1 MEINLKPTPKQFEGY
16 EVLRDDETYY
26 LVFGG
31 AAGGGKSW
39 FGCEWLM
46 TMAIAYPNTRWF
58 IGRNELTTL
67 MGSTFITWT
76 KVCKHHNF
84 KDWKLNG
91 QYHFIELNNGSRI
104 DLLDLKNNPSDPF
117 YERYGSREYTGGWI
131 EESGEVEFNAFDTLK
146 SRIGRHLNKEYNIK
160 PKLLLTCNPKK
171 NWLYQKIY
179 KPFKANQLPIE
190 YKFIQSLYGDNPHT
204 AEDYGKMLSQITDRI
219 QKERLMYG
227 NWEYSDDDNALM
239 TYDNIQDLFTNTIT
253 ENENKWLVADVA
265 RYGSDRTVIS
275 YWKGLHCYKIE
286 TFEKLGVD
294 EVSEKLKIILRDEH
308 IPYSHCIVDED
319 GVGGGVV
326 DTVRGV
332 KGFMANRTPFDDRIT
347 GKPSNFKNLKT
358 QCVYTLADKVN
369 AHEIKITCSDEIK
382 QSLSEELS
390 SFKRKDPDKEGKL
403 EIEPKDKMKEM
414 LGRSPDIADTLLM
427 RMYFEFI
434 SPTKAF
440 EKLDPIQIMLSK
452 RIERNNN
459 NQLNYN

>member
-1 MEINLKPTPKQFEGY
+1 MEINLQPTTKQFEGY
-16 EVLRDDETYY
+16 QALRDNETIYP
-26 LVFGG
+26 VFGG
-31 AAGGGKSW
+31 AAGGGKTW

-46 TMAIAYPNTRWF
+46 TMGIAYPNTRWF

-67 MGSTFITWT
+67 MGSTYITWT
-76 KVCKHHNF
+76 KVCKQYNF
-84 KDWKLNG
+84 TEWKLNG
-91 QYHFIELNNGSRI
+91 QYHFIEFDNGSRI

-131 EESGEVEFNAFDTLK
+131 EEAGEVEFNAFDTLK
-146 SRIGRHLNKEYNIK
+146 SRIGRHLNKEYNLK

-179 KPFKANQLPIE
+179 KPFKEGKLPKE

-204 AEDYGKMLSQITDRI
+204 AEDYGKMLEQITDRI

-227 NWEYSDDDNALM
+227 NWEYSDDDNVM
-239 TYDNIQDLFTNTIT
+239 MSYDNIQDLFTNTVI
-253 ENENKWLVADVA
+253 ENDTKWLVCDIA
-265 RYGSDRTVIS
+265 RYGSDRTVFS

-286 TFEKLGVD
+286 IFEKLGVD
-294 EVSEKLKIILRDEH
+294 EVSEKLRIILRDEQ

-326 DTVRGV
+326 DSVRGI
-332 KGFMANRTPFDDRIT
+332 KGFMANKTPFEDRIT
-347 GKPSNFKNLKT
+347 GKPANFKNLKT
-358 QCVYTLADKVN
+358 QCAYALADKVN
-369 AHEIKITCSDEIK
+369 SHEIRIDCSEEIK
-382 QSLSEELS
+382 RILSEELS
-390 SFKRKDPDKEGKL
+390 VFKIKDPDKEGKL

-414 LGRSPDIADTLLM
+414 LGRSPDIADTFLM
-427 RMYFEFI
+427 RMYFEFV
-434 SPTKAF
+434 SPTKPI

-452 RIERNNN
+452 RIERKND